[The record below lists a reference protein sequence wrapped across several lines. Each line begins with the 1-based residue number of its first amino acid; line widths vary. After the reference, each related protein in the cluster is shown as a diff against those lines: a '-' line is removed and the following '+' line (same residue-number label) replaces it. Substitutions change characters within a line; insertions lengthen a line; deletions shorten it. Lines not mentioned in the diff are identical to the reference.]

1 MPEAERAEILAQ
13 ICADDE
19 TLRREVESLL
29 AACNQAGSFLAHP
42 VFARALLSGAER
54 ASLNTRL
61 YVNHARMSGR

>member
-29 AACNQAGSFLAHP
+29 AACNQAGQ
-42 VFARALLSGAER
+42 LSGAS
-54 ASLNTRL
+54 SLCTRL
-61 YVNHARMSGR
+61 AQRC